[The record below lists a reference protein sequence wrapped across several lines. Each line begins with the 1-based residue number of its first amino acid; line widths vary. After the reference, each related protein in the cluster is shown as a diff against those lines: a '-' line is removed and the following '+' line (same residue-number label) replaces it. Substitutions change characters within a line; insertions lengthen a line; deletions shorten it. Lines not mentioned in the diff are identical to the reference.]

1 MMVWIS
7 FDFVHCTIEDVLS
20 SINQTMQ
27 FPRHTVSNEKCSDL
41 IVFEHAAMTSLH
53 LRPGGMNI
61 DHFVC
66 IALLF
71 ANHKSRCFNGRG
83 DYIRSPFRWI
93 FADGSSA

>member
-1 MMVWIS
+1 
-7 FDFVHCTIEDVLS
+7 
-20 SINQTMQ
+20 MQ

-41 IVFEHAAMTSLH
+41 IVLLFEHATMTFLN
-53 LRPGGMNI
+53 LCPRGMNI

-71 ANHKSRCFNGRG
+71 ANHKSGCFNGHNQDGQGG
-83 DYIRSPFRWI
+83 DLRKLFRWI